1 MRIFALLVFVLY
13 TLYAAPQGES
23 QHTDEN
29 TTKST
34 ATGDKSPKAQNFKI
48 QKQEANPEHVLQ
60 CNAIF
65 ESRKDEITQSLRSLN
80 EKMQNLE
87 AYKNA
92 TQNLFD
98 QRESKLK
105 EQESALNAKIE
116 SMNASAQ
123 KIAKTQADEKKAI
136 QDLIAKNEAL
146 LKEIKE
152 TSTSKVAKT
161 FSGMKESKAAP
172 IIAELDDAEAAGI
185 LASLSATEMA
195 KILGKMDL
203 KRAAELTKIIAKGP
217 PFKSEKSQVAKT
229 PGTDSTPDSQS
240 SLDVENPQDSARF
253 QENGGI

>member
-1 MRIFALLVFVLY
+1 MRIFALLVCVVY
-13 TLYAAPQGES
+13 GLYAAPQEAL

-29 TTKST
+29 TASSAIKGSN
-34 ATGDKSPKAQNFKI
+34 SSKAQDSKI

-65 ESRKDEITQSLRSLN
+65 ESRKDEITQSLRTLN

-92 TQNLFD
+92 TQNLLD
-98 QRESKLK
+98 QREAKLK

-116 SMNASAQ
+116 SMNANAQ
-123 KIAKTQADEKKAI
+123 KIAQTQADEKKAI
-136 QDLIAKNEAL
+136 QDLIAKNETL
-146 LKEIKE
+146 LKEIKN

-172 IIAELDDAEAAGI
+172 IIAELDDAQAASI

-195 KILGKMDL
+195 KILGKMEP

-217 PFKSEKSQVAKT
+217 PFTSEKPQVAKT
-229 PGTDSTPDSQS
+229 PGVESSSNSQGN
-240 SLDVENPQDSARF
+240 LGAENTDSARF